1 MSDPSLRLQHTLL
14 SRLKLRHLQLLVQI
28 ERHRTLSRVAAELR
42 LTQPAITKALREI
55 EDVFMARLFERTK
68 RGLEPT
74 AAGQAALHY
83 AQVTLSDTASAA
95 QVLTAL
101 ETGFSG
107 RLRVGW
113 TPQVPDA
120 LRNAVFTHLLRQQP
134 RVAVVAREGTT
145 DELVAALSNRTLDC
159 AIGRSYQDATGV
171 DYVQEPIYDQEPAL
185 VVPAKARARLARVPL
200 DWARLAELDWIF
212 PPVNT
217 PMRRTFSAMFLSAG
231 VQPPTPIA
239 ETTSLRGIETVLRL
253 EPSSIT
259 ILARDVVDEMSLS
272 GHIAALP
279 QKLTWNLPPV
289 SFFVARP
296 LARHPTLRSLTA
308 AIRQAAAG
316 GAGARGRKAG

>member
-1 MSDPSLRLQHTLL
+1 MPDPSLRLQHTLV
-14 SRLKLRHLQLLVQI
+14 SRLKLRHLQLLLQI
-28 ERHRTLSRVAAELR
+28 ERHRTLSRVAAEMR

-55 EDVFMARLFERTK
+55 EAVFMARLFERTK

-74 AAGQAALHY
+74 AAGAAALHY
-83 AQVTLSDTASAA
+83 AQVTLADTEAAA
-95 QVLTAL
+95 QVLSAIG
-101 ETGFSG
+101 TGFSG

-145 DELVAALSNRTLDC
+145 DELVAALANRTLDC
-159 AIGRSYQDATGV
+159 AIGRSFHDASGA
-171 DYVQEPIYDQEPAL
+171 DFVQEPIYDQEPAL
-185 VVPAKARARLARVPL
+185 LVPAKARARLAREPL
-200 DWARLAELDWIF
+200 DWARLAQMDWIF

-231 VQPPTPIA
+231 LQPPTPIA
-239 ETTSLRGIETVLRL
+239 ETTSLRGIDTVLRL
-253 EPSSIT
+253 EPASIT
-259 ILARDVVDEMSLS
+259 ILARDVADEM
-272 GHIAALP
+272 ALAGGCAVLP
-279 QKLTWNLPPV
+279 HKLTWNLPPV

-296 LARHPTLRSLTA
+296 IALHPTLRSLTA

-316 GAGARGRKAG
+316 GAGARLRRA